1 MLTALSGFCRIAY
14 PYLWEQM
21 TFRTLTGLFLLF
33 LTVGSGCTI
42 SSLLNAA
49 ANGDTRTVVD
59 VLQKGADVNASF
71 PVIGT
76 RALTVAAAQGH
87 TDTVKALLDAGA
99 DVNAADVT
107 GWTPLHA
114 AAYNGN
120 LQIVKLLLGH
130 GAIPLPPSW
139 FLQSPSIVAEKLGHQ
154 DIELLLKQA
163 DTENTRSPSSL
174 KEIPSTKWAP
184 GN

>member
-1 MLTALSGFCRIAY
+1 MLTALSRFCRMAY

-21 TFRTLTGLFLLF
+21 TLRTLTVLFLLL
-33 LTVGSGCTI
+33 LTVGSGCTT
-42 SSLLNAA
+42 SSLLHAA
-49 ANGDTRTVVD
+49 ASGDTRTVVD

-76 RALTVAAAQGH
+76 RALAVAAAQGH
-87 TDTVKALLDAGA
+87 ADIVEALLDAGA

-130 GAIPLPPSW
+130 GAIPPPPSW
-139 FLQSPSIVAEKLGHQ
+139 FLQSPSIMAEKLGHQ
-154 DIELLLKQA
+154 DIVPLLKQA
-163 DTENTRSPSSL
+163 ETGDTRRSPL
-174 KEIPSTKWAP
+174 P
-184 GN
+184 